1 MHGDFLQSPM
11 PYIYFTSTRTPSI
24 FTSYNTRVNK
34 KFSHFDPHF
43 HASQWGFAIQQGSG
57 SALGRVSGRDSRES
71 MADQYSSE
79 DNQSSGTPGPP
90 SPVSLA
96 GDSRES
102 MVNQYS
108 PEDIQAIETPVRPR
122 PCLWQGTAENRWW
135 TDILSRITRPSR
147 PRSDLGRVSGRG
159 QPRIDGGR
167 VFFRG

>member
-71 MADQYSSE
+71 MVDEYSSE

-90 SPVSLA
+90 SAVSLA

-102 MVNQYS
+102 MVNHYS
-108 PEDIQAIETPVRPR
+108 SEYNQ
-122 PCLWQGTAENRWW
+122 N
-135 TDILSRITRPSR
+135 SRATLR
-147 PRSDLGRVSGRG
+147 RVSGRG
-159 QPRIDGGR
+159 QPRIDGKP
-167 VFFRG
+167 VFFGV